1 MHILLFENY
10 SRPQFIWE
18 FAYRTILIVIL
29 PRFLVKIVILFM
41 LKCLKHPVFKI
52 IAEVAATE
60 NLEVYVIGGF
70 VRDAIIHRDSSD
82 IDVAVVGNG
91 IKLAEKVAK
100 KIGND
105 TRVTV
110 FKNFGTA
117 MLKFNDFDIEFVGA
131 RKESYRRD
139 SRKPIVEDGTLK
151 DDQERRDFTINA
163 LAISLS
169 KDSYGELIDPFDGM
183 GDIKRKIIRT
193 PLEPDK
199 TFSDDPLRMIRA
211 IRFASQLGYTIE
223 EQTFESIIRNKER
236 IGIVSKERIA
246 DELHK
251 IILSK
256 KPSVGFYLLDS
267 AGLLELFFSE
277 VANLKGVEVIN
288 NKAHKDNFIHTLK
301 VLDNISKRT
310 DNLWLRW
317 AALLH
322 DIAKPQTKKY
332 YPQHGW
338 TFHGHEFLGAK
349 MIPELFRTMKL
360 PLNEKMKYVQKMVLL
375 HLRPIVLSQ
384 EVVTDS
390 AVRRLL
396 FDAGEDIDDL
406 MTLCEADITS
416 GIPEKVKKYMA
427 NFELVRQKLK
437 ELEEKD
443 AIRSFQ
449 PPITGDDIVKIFGIS
464 PCREVGIIKN
474 AIKDAILD
482 GIIANQYEEA
492 YNYMVVKASELGLK
506 PL

>member
-1 MHILLFENY
+1 
-10 SRPQFIWE
+10 
-18 FAYRTILIVIL
+18 
-29 PRFLVKIVILFM
+29 M

-52 IAEVAATE
+52 VGEIAANE

-70 VRDAIIHRDSSD
+70 VRDAIIHRESSD
-82 IDVAVVGNG
+82 IDIVVVGNG
-91 IKLAEKVAK
+91 IKLAESVAK
-100 KIGND
+100 RIGND
-105 TRVTV
+105 TNVTV

-117 MLKFNDFDIEFVGA
+117 MLKHKGLDIEFVGA
-131 RKESYRRD
+131 RKESYRRN
-139 SRKPIVEDGTLK
+139 SRKPIVENGTLK

-163 LAISLS
+163 MAISLG
-169 KDSYGELIDPFDGM
+169 KDTFGTLVDPFDGLN
-183 GDIKRKIIRT
+183 DIKQKIIRT

-211 IRFASQLGYTIE
+211 IRFATQLGYTIE
-223 EQTFESIIRNKER
+223 QQTFESIAKNKER
-236 IGIVSKERIA
+236 VGIISKERIA

-251 IILSK
+251 IILSS
-256 KPSVGFYLLDS
+256 KPSVGFYLLNET
-267 AGLLELFFSE
+267 GLLELFFPELS
-277 VANLKGVEVIN
+277 ALRGVDVIN
-288 NKAHKDNFIHTLK
+288 NRAHKDNFVHSLK
-301 VLDNISKRT
+301 VLDNISKKT

-332 YPQHGW
+332 FPQQGW

-349 MIPELFRTMKL
+349 MIPEIFRNMKL
-360 PLNEKMKYVQKMVLL
+360 PLNEKMKYVQKLVLL

-384 EVVTDS
+384 EEVTDS

-416 GIPEKVKKYMA
+416 GIPEKVRKYMA

-437 ELEEKD
+437 DLEERD

-449 PPITGDDIVKIFGIS
+449 PPISGDDIVRIFGIS

-482 GIIANQYEEA
+482 GIIPNRYEEA
-492 YNYMVVKASELGLK
+492 YDYMLIKASELGLK
-506 PL
+506 PV